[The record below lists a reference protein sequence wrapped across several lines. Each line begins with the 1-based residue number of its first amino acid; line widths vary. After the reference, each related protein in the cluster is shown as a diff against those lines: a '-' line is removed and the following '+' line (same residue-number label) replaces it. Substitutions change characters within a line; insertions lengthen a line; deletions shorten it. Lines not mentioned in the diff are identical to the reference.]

1 MDERACMVEITKYF
15 LTFLKEES
23 CGKCVPCR
31 EGLKKLVEL
40 MERMSIGIGT
50 KEDLDLMEELS
61 DAMGKGSL
69 CDLGKTAPHIFTSTL
84 RYFKGEYEAHM
95 DGKCPAGVCKDLIF
109 YSVDR
114 SICTVCG
121 ACMRVCPV
129 DAVVG
134 EEKKVPSIDL
144 KKCIKC
150 GACVEVCEV
159 EAIKA

>member
-1 MDERACMVEITKYF
+1 MDEKACMVDITRYF

-31 EGLKKLVEL
+31 EGLKKLIEL
-40 MERMSIGIGT
+40 MERMSMGIGT
-50 KEDLDLMEELS
+50 KEDIELMEELS
-61 DAMGKGSL
+61 LAMEKGSL

-84 RYFKGEYEAHM
+84 RYFKDEYEAHM

-109 YSVDR
+109 YSID
-114 SICTVCG
+114 SGTCTACG

-129 DAVVG
+129 NAVAG
-134 EEKKVPSIDL
+134 EAKKIPSIDL

-150 GACVEVCEV
+150 GACIEVCEV